1 MASVHVE
8 TAARTPLLP
17 ALHDLGAHLEQA
29 VLSIAFRE
37 DLECLCGAVDVLL
50 RESAGLL
57 NAVACNDEFA
67 GLENR

>member
-1 MASVHVE
+1 MK
-8 TAARTPLLP
+8 TADTAPLLP

-37 DLECLCGAVDVLL
+37 DLECLRGAVDVFL

-57 NAVACNDEFA
+57 DAVACNDEFA
-67 GLENR
+67 GLKEKFVSI

>member
-1 MASVHVE
+1 MK
-8 TAARTPLLP
+8 TADTAPLLP

-37 DLECLCGAVDVLL
+37 DLECLRGAVNVLL

-57 NAVACNDEFA
+57 DAVACNDEFA
-67 GLENR
+67 SLEEKLVSM